1 MAIPNT
7 VPITGPIAPTAV
19 GDTYPSHL
27 AEYGKG
33 GYRTVADTTERDA
46 IPAAR
51 REEGMQV
58 YVIAG
63 GGITYQLASDLTT
76 WNPVGSGIDP
86 DDVMLKSVYDTTDSG
101 VVDDSQRLDNQL
113 PAYYLDRTNH
123 TGTQAQATVTNLTSD
138 LAAKIPLTQK
148 GAANGVA
155 PLNAST
161 KIDNSY
167 LDFPVPLN
175 YAGVWNATTNTPAL
189 ADGVGSASDAYIT
202 SVAGT
207 QDLGSGNITFAVG
220 DIVVYDGSVWQ
231 KVPTAGV
238 GVSQVTTA
246 LGIQTGAVVIDDT
259 TYIDPST
266 DRNYVT
272 DDEDDALANANTP
285 NAANPF
291 ATMADIVGS
300 SVTYALTPDEFANG
314 ETIGDNTTR
323 TLTSLGYTNGTAAA
337 AWPLV
342 AANASWVGAIDVT
355 TMTIDWIAIQEAL
368 LTVETGQRTYFF
380 SPNGTRRYRVNHT
393 IKLPRI
399 NGTGSGTP
407 INIDFGGAKV
417 LNVSGNN
424 LIVFDRF
431 PPDQTTALSSWAGYP
446 LHIRNLVI
454 EGNGVNTNTANIC
467 MRVGANIKGSYTNIF
482 TNNCCTP
489 LALYFNL
496 MVRIQDCQ
504 FTGFGLYGVATSDA
518 SAASNTLGYSWTGAT
533 NTNSQSNIVIY
544 NNVRM
549 QPGGAATVV
558 APFYHKGGYGHF
570 IQFCNV
576 ENLGGTTQHLVFY
589 DSAGDSIDQPIWVSG
604 LNWEVT
610 GNVTRSAIRIRT
622 IKGKSIVEYCGGYVN
637 GTYGAFVEGDNRGA
651 SSNPSVVIRHCAP
664 TTAAKLRSTV
674 IATNATNARAYQFTF
689 WVDDVTL
696 PEHRD
701 ILSASNWVSSGA
713 PVWNGVAEN
722 SVTPDRIHVRYK
734 SPYVSLNDY
743 YIAGTDQE
751 VPDVLDFP
759 RVTAGYDDT
768 SPVGVI
774 TPTYIGQVFVKTTA
788 TKAAWIATGLTS
800 SDWLQIA

>member
-167 LDFPVPLN
+167 LDFSLPLDPVI
-175 YAGVWNATTNTPAL
+175 AWNPVSNTPAI
-189 ADGVGSASDAYIT
+189 SDAGGAAGEIYIVYDSANPT
-202 SVAGT
+202 AR
-207 QDLGSGNITFAVG
+207 DLGSGSI
-220 DIVVYDGSVWQ
+220 DWYDGD
-231 KVPTAGV
+231 
-238 GVSQVTTA
+238 
-246 LGIQTGAVVIDDT
+246 AVVFDSGTSAFVKITSFATGVTSWNGLNGVVSVDT
-259 TYIDPST
+259 SDLPEST
-266 DRNYVT
+266 DANYVT
-272 DDEDDALANANTP
+272 DDQADALDNANTP

-300 SVTYALTPDEFANG
+300 SITYALTPDEFANG
-314 ETIGDNTTR
+314 HTIGDNTTR
-323 TLTSLGYTNGTAAA
+323 TLTSLSYTNGTAAA

-355 TMTIDWIAIQEAL
+355 TMTIDWISIQEAL
-368 LTVETGQRTYFF
+368 LTVEQGQRTYFF

-407 INIDFGGAKV
+407 INVDFGGAKI
-417 LNVSGNN
+417 LNVSGTN
-424 LIVFDRF
+424 LIVLDRF

-446 LHIRNLVI
+446 LHLRNVVI
-454 EGNGVNTNTANIC
+454 EGNGVNTNTANIGV
-467 MRVGANIKGSYTNIF
+467 RVGANIKGSYTNVF
-482 TNNCCTP
+482 FNNCACNI
-489 LALYFNL
+489 ALYFNL
-496 MVRIQDCQ
+496 MVRVQDCQ
-504 FTGFGLYGVATSDA
+504 FTGCGLYSIATSDGF
-518 SAASNTLGYSWTGAT
+518 SGTLGYTWTGAT
-533 NTNSQSNIVIY
+533 NTNSQTNIVIY
-544 NNVRM
+544 DNVRC
-549 QPGGAATVV
+549 QPGGAATIVS
-558 APFYHKGGYGHF
+558 AFYQKGGYGHF
-570 IQFCNV
+570 IRTCNV
-576 ENLGGTTQHLVFY
+576 ENLGGTAQHLVFY
-589 DSAGDSIDQPIWVSG
+589 DSAGDSIDQPITVSG

-610 GNVTRSAIRIRT
+610 GNVTRSIVRVRSE
-622 IKGKSIVEYCGGYVN
+622 KGISLVEYSGGYVN
-637 GTYGAFVEGDNRGA
+637 GTCGAFVEGDNRGA
-651 SSNPSVVIRHCAP
+651 SSNPSITIRNCRL
-664 TTAAKLRSTV
+664 TSLEKLRSTV
-674 IATNATNARAYQFTF
+674 IASNSTNARAYQYTF
-689 WVDDVTL
+689 FIENIILPNHANIFSVD
-696 PEHRD
+696 
-701 ILSASNWVSSGA
+701 NWVSSGI
-713 PVWNGVAEN
+713 PVWNGVTEN
-722 SVTPDRIHVRYK
+722 AVIPDRVHVRYIA
-734 SPYVSLNDY
+734 PYVSLNDY
-743 YIAGTDQE
+743 FIAGQDQE

-759 RVTAGYDDT
+759 RTSAGYDT
-768 SPVGVI
+768 GSPVGII
-774 TPTYIGQVFVKTTA
+774 TPTTIGQVFVKTND
-788 TKAAWIATGLTS
+788 TKAAWVSTGLTS